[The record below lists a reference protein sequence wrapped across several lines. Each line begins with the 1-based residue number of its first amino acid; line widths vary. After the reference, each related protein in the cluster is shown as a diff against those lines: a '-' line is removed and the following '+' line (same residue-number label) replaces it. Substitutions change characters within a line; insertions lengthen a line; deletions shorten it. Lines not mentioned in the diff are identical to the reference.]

1 MEEKLAKIS
10 KQQESEVKVEEEST
24 TESSEN
30 AEAVDLGLNREIE
43 KKLKARG
50 EPIRLFAE
58 TDRQRMKRLKLLESR
73 DEERSGGQRN
83 DFKELLEAAAAG
95 EEEEEGQREA
105 KRIKQENHNE
115 QHSITKISELNEVIN
130 RELLMEDRQRTRE
143 LIDTFFQVL
152 LHEWQHDLDSRS
164 DEVRKSTAGRMAS
177 ATFEQAKEHLKP
189 FFRMLKKDELPADIL
204 AHITDI
210 IGFLQQKEY
219 VRANDTY
226 LRLSIGNAPWP
237 IGVTMVGI
245 HERSAHEKINS
256 GSVAHALNDEVTRK
270 WIQSVKRL
278 MTFCQKIYP
287 PSDLSKAMG

>member
-1 MEEKLAKIS
+1 M
-10 KQQESEVKVEEEST
+10 
-24 TESSEN
+24 
-30 AEAVDLGLNREIE
+30 NREIE
-43 KKLKARG
+43 RKLKLRG

-73 DEERSGGQRN
+73 EEDRSGGQRN
-83 DFKELLEAAAAG
+83 DFNELLLQQDS
-95 EEEEEGQREA
+95 EEPVEV
-105 KRIKQENHNE
+105 KRQKQ
-115 QHSITKISELNEVIN
+115 QSIDRISDLKDVLIN
-130 RELLMEDRQRTRE
+130 RELLIKDQRRTRE
-143 LIDTFFQVL
+143 LIETFFQVL
-152 LHEWQHDLDSRS
+152 LREWQFDLDSRT
-164 DEVRKSTAGRMAS
+164 DEMRKSASGRIAS

-210 IGFLQQKEY
+210 VGFLQQKEY
-219 VRANDTY
+219 IRASDTY

-287 PSDLSKAMG
+287 PTDLSKAMG

>member
-1 MEEKLAKIS
+1 MIEA
-10 KQQESEVKVEEEST
+10 SENNEESI
-24 TESSEN
+24 
-30 AEAVDLGLNREIE
+30 DLGLNREIE
-43 KKLKARG
+43 KKLKSRG

-73 DEERSGGQRN
+73 EEERSGGQRN
-83 DFKELLEAAAAG
+83 DFKELLLQQDA
-95 EEEEEGQREA
+95 EEDVEDEDRDKEGKKVKVEESID
-105 KRIKQENHNE
+105 RITDLK
-115 QHSITKISELNEVIN
+115 EVIN
-130 RELLMEDRQRTRE
+130 RELLMKDRERARE

-152 LHEWQHDLDSRS
+152 LREWQFDLSSRS
-164 DEVRKSTAGRMAS
+164 DDQRKSTTGRMAS

-189 FFRMLKKDELPADIL
+189 FFRLLTRDELPPDIL
-204 AHITDI
+204 AHVTDI
-210 IGFLQQKEY
+210 VAFLQQREY
-219 VRANDTY
+219 IRASDTY

-270 WIQSVKRL
+270 WIQSIKRL

-287 PSDLSKAMG
+287 PTDLSKAMG